1 MSLINEKII
10 NQELYSN
17 GNDIMIDCIKFN
29 YKNGK
34 KKDVSLCYIG
44 YNLFYSYKNKMRH
57 IVSFDNFE
65 DLKGILYGPKC
76 STYRFVKDCIP
87 WNCFS
92 LILDNRTF
100 DFQVHKYTDYIRFIN
115 KIKIHP
121 KLISIEDMFLE
132 INNDKRLWMNI
143 NYNNFLDNKIKNLP
157 EWYKKYNYTNNIIK
171 DEDSNKNKVC
181 CICLD
186 NFENPT
192 SIKVL
197 ECKHIFHR
205 NCINL
210 WLKNKTNC
218 PICRKNTKYLN

>member
-1 MSLINEKII
+1 
-10 NQELYSN
+10 
-17 GNDIMIDCIKFN
+17 
-29 YKNGK
+29 
-34 KKDVSLCYIG
+34 
-44 YNLFYSYKNKMRH
+44 
-57 IVSFDNFE
+57 
-65 DLKGILYGPKC
+65 
-76 STYRFVKDCIP
+76 
-87 WNCFS
+87 
-92 LILDNRTF
+92 
-100 DFQVHKYTDYIRFIN
+100 
-115 KIKIHP
+115 
-121 KLISIEDMFLE
+121 MFLE

-197 ECKHIFHR
+197 ECNHIFHR
-205 NCINL
+205 NCINS